1 MHKLVALGLT
11 TMLALSATAC
21 SLPGTGGSGDPA
33 SQPPAAPPATTS
45 SAPSDS
51 PPAATDSPSA
61 SDPSASDPS
70 ASDPSASGQPTPADP
85 SQPSGGDQLGS
96 VVATRTSAGG
106 GRKVTLRLY
115 PVLRDGAT
123 SHVNLTLSS
132 PVERTSGVQVG
143 ELLADGDYNAS
154 DKSGLAADG
163 IQLVDGKNAKLY
175 LVASDGRGQCLCSR
189 DLSSVFLSLNAP
201 VLFSATFAAPPPDV
215 TQVDVRIPNF
225 GTVKNVPVQ

>member
-1 MHKLVALGLT
+1 MHKVVAAGLT
-11 TMLALSATAC
+11 VMLALSAAAC
-21 SLPGTGGSGDPA
+21 SLPGTGSDDPA
-33 SQPPAAPPATTS
+33 TQPPAAPPVTTS
-45 SAPSDS
+45 APPSDS
-51 PPAATDSPSA
+51 PPATTESPSA
-61 SDPSASDPS
+61 PVSQSDPSASDQPAS
-70 ASDPSASGQPTPADP
+70 AQPTPADP
-85 SQPSGGDQLGS
+85 SQPSGGDQLGA
-96 VVATRTSAGG
+96 VVATRTSADG

-115 PVLRDGAT
+115 PVQRDGST

-132 PVERTSGVQVG
+132 AVERTSGVQVG

-175 LVASDGRGQCLCSR
+175 LVASDGRGQCPCSR

-225 GTVKNVPVQ
+225 GTFKNVPVQ